1 MIFRLS
7 AGNKHDAPEGRKL
20 IENFYSEDNH
30 YLLMDRAYEDNATRE
45 LAIKQGFIPVVPPKR
60 NRKGPWD
67 YDKEL
72 YKHRNEVKR
81 YFLRIKR
88 FRRVF
93 TRYDKLD
100 VLYLSNLT
108 MAMIFDAI
116 FM

>member
-20 IENFYSEDNH
+20 IESFYSEDNH
-30 YLLMDRAYEDNATRE
+30 YLLMDRAYEDNNTRE
-45 LAIKQGFIPVVPPKR
+45 LALKQGFIPVVPSKR
-60 NRKGPWD
+60 NRKAPWD
-67 YDKEL
+67 CDKEL
-72 YKHRNEVKR
+72 YKRRNEVKR

-100 VLYLSNLT
+100 TMYLDNLT
-108 MAMIFDAI
+108 LAMIFDAI
-116 FM
+116 LM